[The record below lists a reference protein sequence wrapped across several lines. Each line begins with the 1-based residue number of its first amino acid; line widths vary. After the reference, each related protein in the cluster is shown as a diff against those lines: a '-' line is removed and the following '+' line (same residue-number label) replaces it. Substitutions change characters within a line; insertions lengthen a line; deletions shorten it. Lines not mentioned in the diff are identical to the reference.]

1 MPPTKAPTPSKIP
14 ARQAPKQRTPRPL
27 APAGGQRVSLG
38 GRGQGVT
45 NIVRELRGEV
55 RKVIW
60 PTRRET
66 ANMTM
71 VVLAIAAGLGVFLG
85 GVDFIFAELFRRLL
99 SLAGAGGY

>member
-1 MPPTKAPTPSKIP
+1 MPPTRAPIPGNTP

-27 APAGGQRVSLG
+27 TASGGQRVSLG

-45 NIVRELRGEV
+45 NTVRELRSEV
-55 RKVIW
+55 RKVVW

-71 VVLAIAAGLGVFLG
+71 VVLAIAVALGIFLG
-85 GVDFIFAELFRRLL
+85 GVDFIFSELFRLLL

>member
-1 MPPTKAPTPSKIP
+1 MPPTNAPTPSKIP
-14 ARQAPKQRTPRPL
+14 ARQTPKQRTPRPL
-27 APAGGQRVSLG
+27 TASGGQRVSLG

-45 NIVRELRGEV
+45 NTVRELRSEV

-71 VVLAIAAGLGVFLG
+71 VVLAIAVGLGIFLG
-85 GVDFIFAELFRRLL
+85 GVDFIFSELFRQLL